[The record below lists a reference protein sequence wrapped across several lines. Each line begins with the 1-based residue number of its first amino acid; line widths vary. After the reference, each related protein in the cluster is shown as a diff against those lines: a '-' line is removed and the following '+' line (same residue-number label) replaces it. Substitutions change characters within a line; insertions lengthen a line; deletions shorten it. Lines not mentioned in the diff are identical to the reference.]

1 MNEYLGR
8 GLAEE
13 PPRPLRADRGEQRA
27 RRERRRAPA
36 AARVAARVR
45 PRGRVVRARNS
56 LRAQDETAY
65 SFLSQEPARKI
76 YSREGRASFVSD
88 EERSRLKEG
97 LCHQQPR

>member
-1 MNEYLGR
+1 MLRPSGR
-8 GLAEE
+8 GRWEGSENQNVRLRSEFRNE
-13 PPRPLRADRGEQRA
+13 PPRKD
-27 RRERRRAPA
+27 APA
-36 AARVAARVR
+36 FLWIELDQ
-45 PRGRVVRARNS
+45 GRVVRARNS

-97 LCHQQPR
+97 LCHQQTR

>member
-1 MNEYLGR
+1 MLRPSSRGR
-8 GLAEE
+8 REGSENQNVRLRSEFLNE
-13 PPRPLRADRGEQRA
+13 PPRKD
-27 RRERRRAPA
+27 APA
-36 AARVAARVR
+36 FLWIELDQ
-45 PRGRVVRARNS
+45 GRVVRARNS

-97 LCHQQPR
+97 LCHQQTR